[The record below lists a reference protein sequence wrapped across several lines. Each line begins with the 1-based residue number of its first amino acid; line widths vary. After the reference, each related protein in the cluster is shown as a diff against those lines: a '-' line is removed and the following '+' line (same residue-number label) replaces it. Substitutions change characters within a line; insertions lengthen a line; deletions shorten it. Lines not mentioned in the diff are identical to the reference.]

1 MLVSMKTML
10 AEAQRGNYAVGG
22 FNCPGLEYVMA
33 VVRAAE
39 DCGKPVILSFP
50 QVHEKTVPLTVI
62 APILLRAADQ
72 SSVPVCVHLD
82 HGSDIDYIYRALDL
96 GFNSVMYDGS
106 KLSLGENIKNTQ
118 AVVELARR
126 YGADVEAELGGIAG
140 DEAGISTVETADAA
154 LTDPDEAVRFC
165 RETGVDSLAASI
177 GTAHGFYT
185 APPKL
190 DFSRIEEIHQR
201 TGLPLVMHGGSG
213 VSEADYA
220 IAIRK
225 GIRKINYYS
234 YMAKVGADGVKGL
247 LERREVNYFH
257 ELAAAAVS
265 AMEQDVK
272 QAICLFHPGVP
283 LGETGRETQC

>member
-1 MLVSMKTML
+1 MLVSMKAML
-10 AEAQRGNYAVGG
+10 AEAKRGNYAVGG

-33 VVRAAE
+33 VTRAAE

-50 QVHEKTVPLTVI
+50 QVHEQTVPLRTI
-62 APILLRAADQ
+62 GPILLRAAIDA
-72 SSVPVCVHLD
+72 SVPVCVHLD
-82 HGSDIDYIYRALDL
+82 HGSDIDYIYQALDM

-106 KLSLGENIKNTQ
+106 KLPLEENIKNTQ
-118 AVVELARR
+118 AVVELAQG
-126 YGADVEAELGGIAG
+126 YGADVEAELGGIVG
-140 DEAGISTVETADAA
+140 DEAGISTGETVNAA
-154 LTDPDEAVRFC
+154 LTDPEEAVRFC

-190 DFSRIEEIHQR
+190 DFPRIEEICQR

-213 VSEADYA
+213 VSETDYA
-220 IAIRK
+220 IAISK

-234 YMAKVGADGVKGL
+234 YMAKAGADGVKSL
-247 LERREVNYFH
+247 LERKEVNYFH
-257 ELAAAAVS
+257 ELATAAVS

-272 QAICLFHPGVP
+272 KAICLFHPDAPSGQ
-283 LGETGRETQC
+283 TGSGRSC